1 MNLLK
6 SRLSFGMSSSV
17 TRRIAQFCLLTLPIT
32 TMTAFVAQPSFA
44 DTNPNGCGDAAGDC
58 VKYDL
63 RSQSVCTQVG
73 TQAAPN
79 APTGKAPGWGLGLN
93 SELDGKNLKGNIVA
107 YQIKWS
113 SGAWTGWYVKGVN
126 DIDIKYNRTTNNS
139 MRRMWSY
146 FTDHQYIYIICKQ
159 P

>member
-1 MNLLK
+1 MNLFK
-6 SRLSFGMSSSV
+6 SRLSFGMSSPV

-44 DTNPNGCGDAAGDC
+44 DPNPNGCGDGAGDC

-63 RSQSVCTQVG
+63 RTQAQCVQVG

-79 APTGKAPGWGLGLN
+79 APAGNTPGWYLGLN
-93 SELDGKNLKGNIVA
+93 SELDSKNLKGKIIA

-113 SGAWTGWYVKGVN
+113 NGAWTGWYVPGVN
-126 DIDIKYNRTTNNS
+126 DIDIKYNRNNNT

-146 FTDHQYIYIICKQ
+146 FTDHPHLYIICKQ

>member
-1 MNLLK
+1 MNLFK
-6 SRLSFGMSSSV
+6 SGLSFGMSSSV

-44 DTNPNGCGDAAGDC
+44 DPNPNGCGDGAGDC
-58 VKYDL
+58 VKYNL
-63 RSQSVCTQVG
+63 QTQAQCVQVG

-79 APTGKAPGWGLGLN
+79 PPAGNAPGWYLGLN
-93 SELDGKNLKGNIVA
+93 SEIDSKNLKGKIIA
-107 YQIKWS
+107 YQIQWF
-113 SGAWTGWYVKGVN
+113 SGAWSGWYVPGVN
-126 DIDIKYNRTTNNS
+126 DLDVKYNRNNNT

-146 FTDHQYIYIICKQ
+146 FSDHQYIYIICKQ